1 MENKDLTEENLKRE
15 EEQTPVSLAEE
26 NLNQSLTNEQ
36 KIEYLSKLIQDV
48 EKNIE
53 SKGIGKNSF

>member
-15 EEQTPVSLAEE
+15 EEQTPVSLDEE

>member
-1 MENKDLTEENLKRE
+1 MENNDLMEEDLEPKEEQEPDSLTETNF
-15 EEQTPVSLAEE
+15 
-26 NLNQSLTNEQ
+26 NQSLTNEQ
-36 KIEYLSKLIQDV
+36 KLEYLSKLIQNV